1 MKSRK
6 EIRCKNDGRLLF
18 VIVDNEYIEINC
30 SKCGLKQIYKLPIN
44 PLTDLPQSDR
54 IVLKNVQIKK

>member
-6 EIRCKNDGRLLF
+6 EIRCERDGRLLF

-30 SKCGLKQIYKLPIN
+30 SKCNLKQTYKLPDR
-44 PLTDLPQSDR
+44 PLTSLPHSDR
-54 IVLKNVQIKK
+54 IVLKNIKIKE